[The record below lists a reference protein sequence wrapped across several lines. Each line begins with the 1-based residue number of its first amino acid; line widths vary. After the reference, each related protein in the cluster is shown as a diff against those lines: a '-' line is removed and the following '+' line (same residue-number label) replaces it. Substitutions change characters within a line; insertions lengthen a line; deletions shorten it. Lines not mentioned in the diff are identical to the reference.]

1 MVLWMMK
8 DGGRAEF
15 SLEAFEGFVA
25 AGIPEQGLGLPA
37 EQGGKRGCEQT
48 ETLDETV
55 IEIGESMEFLNRLG
69 SRPFS
74 EFPWDSVDDTNC
86 STELPH
92 LTPIWFLENGIWARG
107 IPGWYPQ
114 LVPPVPKIVSPHAG
128 HRSWASS
135 GGLKHHKPTS

>member
-1 MVLWMMK
+1 MVKSNLVKNKAQRACPLPPQMVLWMTK

-37 EQGGKRGCEQT
+37 EQGGKQGCEQT

-55 IEIGESMEFLNRLG
+55 IEIGESMESLEFLNRLG

-74 EFPWDSVDDTNC
+74 EFP
-86 STELPH
+86 
-92 LTPIWFLENGIWARG
+92 
-107 IPGWYPQ
+107 
-114 LVPPVPKIVSPHAG
+114 
-128 HRSWASS
+128 
-135 GGLKHHKPTS
+135 